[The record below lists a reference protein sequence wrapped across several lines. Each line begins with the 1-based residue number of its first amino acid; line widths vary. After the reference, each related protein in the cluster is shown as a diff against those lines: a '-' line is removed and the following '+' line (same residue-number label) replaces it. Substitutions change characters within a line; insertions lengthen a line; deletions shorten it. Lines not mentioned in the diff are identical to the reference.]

1 MKKHYTF
8 EVTQPRYSGNEFQ
21 DIFKYEKSWEGKIK
35 IEYKTK
41 RCIIATASAKGTRFD
56 ISLTK
61 YWVGKD
67 GSCEYGFVITNWSDG
82 VGGILSRSYTFTNYN
97 YGKLDKIWNKVDRLS
112 ATYALGKLM
121 EIIEKE

>member
-1 MKKHYTF
+1 MKKNYTF
-8 EVTQPRYSGNEFQ
+8 EVTQPKYYSNEFD
-21 DIFKYEKSWEGKIK
+21 DIFRYEKSWKGKIK

-41 RCIIATASAKGTRFD
+41 RCIIATASAKCTRFD

-67 GSCEYGFVITNWSDG
+67 SCEYGFVITNWYDG
-82 VGGILSRSYTFTNYN
+82 IGGILSRSYTFTNYN
-97 YGKLDKIWNKVDRLS
+97 YEKLEKMWSRVDRLS